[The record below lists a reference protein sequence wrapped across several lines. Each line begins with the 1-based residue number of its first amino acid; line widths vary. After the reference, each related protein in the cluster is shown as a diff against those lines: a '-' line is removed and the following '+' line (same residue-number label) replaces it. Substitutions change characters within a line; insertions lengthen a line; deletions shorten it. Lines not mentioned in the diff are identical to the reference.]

1 MTLLNWALKSC
12 FGCDILQ
19 LVELGKVAKVQK
31 QELLAELE
39 NILAARQDADPD
51 QSYVAGL
58 YKKGLDQILKKV
70 GEESSEVIIAAKGSD
85 STALVKEVADLW
97 FHCMVLL
104 VDRGLS
110 IQDVLRELE
119 QRFGVSGLEEKAR
132 RKQG

>member
-1 MTLLNWALKSC
+1 M
-12 FGCDILQ
+12 
-19 LVELGKVAKVQK
+19 QK

-39 NILAARQDADPD
+39 DVLTARRDADPD
-51 QSYVAGL
+51 QSYVASL

-70 GEESSEVIIAAKGSD
+70 GEESSEVIIAAKSSD

-110 IQDVLRELE
+110 IQDVLHELD
-119 QRFGVSGLEEKAR
+119 QRFGVSGLEEKAK